1 MSVIAVNYYKRL
13 KIGLLTDISQ
23 VPARWRSAVEE
34 MMNTEQ

>member
-13 KIGLLTDISQ
+13 KIGLLTDIGE

-34 MMNTEQ
+34 MMNAEQ